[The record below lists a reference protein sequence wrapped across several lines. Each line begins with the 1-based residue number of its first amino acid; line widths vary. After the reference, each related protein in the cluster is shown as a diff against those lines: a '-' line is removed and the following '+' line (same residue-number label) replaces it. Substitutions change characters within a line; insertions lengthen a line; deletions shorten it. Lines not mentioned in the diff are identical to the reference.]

1 MLNSWKKNWK
11 KNSMRKILLGI
22 FLIVLLVA
30 LFYKSPFSAMYNFN
44 KGKELYLANNYEQS
58 LPYFERALFATP
70 KDNLMRYTYVLA
82 LSKAK
87 PTYTV
92 QKKLYN
98 IANSEPNDEAAKTA
112 KLKVAFLK
120 SLIFSEFRG
129 NYISNAVFGND
140 ILRWDI
146 RSFPLKVYIENSSD
160 IPSYYVENI
169 NKALSL
175 WSNST
180 NFVKFTQVQ
189 NEKDANIVISFKDLP
204 EDYCKKDVCSYV
216 VAFTEPEISSQ
227 KLLKKMNL
235 TFYKTNPR
243 HSNFTQ
249 QEILNTALHELG
261 HTLGIMGH
269 SNNPRDLMFAQKDN
283 GSRYFTTLPTPN
295 FTMNDLNTLVLLYR
309 IKPTISN
316 NPNLQ
321 SETFYYAPILIG
333 EDDERIKN
341 KILENQNYIKNYP
354 TIAGGY
360 INLASSYADFG
371 DFQSA
376 INTLQQG
383 ERYIKS
389 NDDKYL
395 IEYNKAAIYY
405 NMQRYSE
412 ALTAANNAKSIK
424 DDASINELIEEI
436 QNLSK

>member
-1 MLNSWKKNWK
+1 
-11 KNSMRKILLGI
+11 MRKILLGI

-70 KDNLMRYTYVLA
+70 KDSLMRYTYVLA

-87 PTYTV
+87 PTYSI
-92 QKKLYN
+92 QKKLYE
-98 IANSEPNDEAAKTA
+98 IATTEPADEATKTA
-112 KLKVAFLK
+112 KLKVAFIK
-120 SLIFSEFRG
+120 SQIFSEFRG
-129 NYISNAVFGND
+129 NYINNAVFGND

-146 RSFPLKVYIENSSD
+146 RSFPLKVYFENANEV
-160 IPSYYVENI
+160 PQYYIENI

-180 NFVKFTQVQ
+180 NFVKFTQVNDKQ
-189 NEKDANIVISFKDLP
+189 SANIIIAFKDLP
-204 EDYCKKDVCSYV
+204 EDFCKKDACSYV

-227 KLLKKMNL
+227 KILKKMDL

-243 HSNFTQ
+243 HENFSS
-249 QEILNTALHELG
+249 QEILNTALHEIG

-283 GSRYFTTLPTPN
+283 SSRYFNSLPTPN
-295 FTMNDLNTLVLLYR
+295 FTRNDLNTLVLLYR

-316 NPNLQ
+316 NQNLQ

-341 KILENQNYIKNYP
+341 KIIENQNYIKNYP

-383 ERYIKS
+383 EKYIKS
-389 NDDKYL
+389 NDDKFL

-412 ALTAANNAKSIK
+412 ALTAANSAKSIR
-424 DDASINELIEEI
+424 DDSSINELIEEI
-436 QNLSK
+436 QKLSK

>member
-1 MLNSWKKNWK
+1 MLNNWKKNWK
-11 KNSMRKILLGI
+11 KNLMRKILLGI

-70 KDNLMRYTYVLA
+70 KDSLMRYTYVLA

-87 PTYTV
+87 PTYSI
-92 QKKLYN
+92 QKKLYE
-98 IANSEPNDEAAKTA
+98 IATTEPADEATKTA
-112 KLKVAFLK
+112 KLKVAFIK
-120 SLIFSEFRG
+120 SQIFSEFRG
-129 NYISNAVFGND
+129 NYINNAVFGND
-140 ILRWDI
+140 ILHWDI
-146 RSFPLKVYIENSSD
+146 RSFPLKVYFENANEV
-160 IPSYYVENI
+160 PQYYIENI
-169 NKALSL
+169 NRALSL

-180 NFVKFTQVQ
+180 NFVKFTQVNDKQ
-189 NEKDANIVISFKDLP
+189 SANIIIAFKDLP
-204 EDYCKKDVCSYV
+204 EDFCKKDACSYV

-227 KLLKKMNL
+227 KILKKMDL

-243 HSNFTQ
+243 HENFSS
-249 QEILNTALHELG
+249 QEILNTALHEIG

-283 GSRYFTTLPTPN
+283 GSRYFNSLPTPN
-295 FTMNDLNTLVLLYR
+295 FTRNDLNTLVLLYR

-316 NPNLQ
+316 NQNLQ

-333 EDDERIKN
+333 EDNERIKN
-341 KILENQNYIKNYP
+341 KIIENQNYIKNYP

-383 ERYIKS
+383 EKYIKS
-389 NDDKYL
+389 NDDKFL

-412 ALTAANNAKSIK
+412 ALTAANSAKSIR
-424 DDASINELIEEI
+424 DDSSINELIEEI
-436 QNLSK
+436 QKLSK

>member
-1 MLNSWKKNWK
+1 
-11 KNSMRKILLGI
+11 MRKILLGI

-70 KDNLMRYTYVLA
+70 KDSLMRYTYVLA

-87 PTYTV
+87 PTYSV
-92 QKKLYN
+92 QKKLYE
-98 IANSEPNDEAAKTA
+98 IATTEPADEATKTA
-112 KLKVAFLK
+112 KLKIAFIK
-120 SLIFSEFRG
+120 SQIFSEFRG
-129 NYISNAVFGND
+129 NYINNAVFGND

-146 RSFPLKVYIENSSD
+146 RSFPLKIYFENANEV
-160 IPSYYVENI
+160 PQYYLENI

-180 NFVKFTQVQ
+180 NFVKFTQVNDKQ
-189 NEKDANIVISFKDLP
+189 SANIIIAFKDLP
-204 EDYCKKDVCSYV
+204 EDFCKNDVCSYV

-227 KLLKKMNL
+227 KILKKMNL

-243 HSNFTQ
+243 HENFSS
-249 QEILNTALHELG
+249 QEILNTALHEIG

-283 GSRYFTTLPTPN
+283 SSRYFNSLPTPN
-295 FTMNDLNTLVLLYR
+295 FTRNDLNTLVLLYR

-316 NPNLQ
+316 NQNLQ

-341 KILENQNYIKNYP
+341 KIIENQNYIKNYP

-383 ERYIKS
+383 EKYIKS
-389 NDDKYL
+389 NDDKFL

-412 ALTAANNAKSIK
+412 ALTAANSAKSIR
-424 DDASINELIEEI
+424 DDSSLNELIEEI
-436 QNLSK
+436 QKLGK

>member
-1 MLNSWKKNWK
+1 
-11 KNSMRKILLGI
+11 MRKFLLGI

-70 KDNLMRYTYVLA
+70 KDSLMRYTYVLA

-87 PTYTV
+87 PTYSV
-92 QKKLYN
+92 QKKLYE
-98 IANSEPNDEAAKTA
+98 IASTEPADEAAKTA
-112 KLKVAFLK
+112 KLKIAFIK
-120 SLIFSEFRG
+120 SQIFSEFRG
-129 NYISNAVFGND
+129 NYINNAVFGND

-146 RSFPLKVYIENSSD
+146 RSFPLKIYFENANEV
-160 IPSYYVENI
+160 PQYYLENI

-180 NFVKFTQVQ
+180 NFVKFTQVNDKQ
-189 NEKDANIVISFKDLP
+189 SANIIIAFKDLP
-204 EDYCKKDVCSYV
+204 EDFCKNDVCSYV

-227 KLLKKMNL
+227 KILKKMNL

-243 HSNFTQ
+243 HENFSS
-249 QEILNTALHELG
+249 QEILNTALHEIG

-283 GSRYFTTLPTPN
+283 SSRYFNSLPTPN
-295 FTMNDLNTLVLLYR
+295 FTRNDLNTLVLLYR

-316 NPNLQ
+316 NQNLQ

-341 KILENQNYIKNYP
+341 KIIENQNYIKNYP

-383 ERYIKS
+383 EKYIKS
-389 NDDKYL
+389 NDDKFL

-412 ALTAANNAKSIK
+412 ALTAANSAKSIR
-424 DDASINELIEEI
+424 DDSSLNELIEEI
-436 QNLSK
+436 QKLSK

>member
-1 MLNSWKKNWK
+1 
-11 KNSMRKILLGI
+11 MRKFLLGI

-70 KDNLMRYTYVLA
+70 KDSLMRYTYVLA

-87 PTYTV
+87 PTYSV
-92 QKKLYN
+92 QKKLYE
-98 IANSEPNDEAAKTA
+98 IASTEPADEATKTA
-112 KLKVAFLK
+112 KLKIAFIK
-120 SLIFSEFRG
+120 SQIFSEFRG
-129 NYISNAVFGND
+129 NYINNAVFGND

-146 RSFPLKVYIENSSD
+146 RSFPLKIYFENANEV
-160 IPSYYVENI
+160 PQYYLENI

-180 NFVKFTQVQ
+180 NFVKFTQVNDKQ
-189 NEKDANIVISFKDLP
+189 SANIIIAFKDLP
-204 EDYCKKDVCSYV
+204 EDFCKNDVCSYV

-227 KLLKKMNL
+227 KILKKMNL

-243 HSNFTQ
+243 HENFSS
-249 QEILNTALHELG
+249 QEILNTALHEIG

-283 GSRYFTTLPTPN
+283 SSRYFNSLPTPN
-295 FTMNDLNTLVLLYR
+295 FTRNDLNTLVLLYR

-316 NPNLQ
+316 NQNLQ

-341 KILENQNYIKNYP
+341 KIIENQNYIKNYP

-383 ERYIKS
+383 EKYIKS
-389 NDDKYL
+389 NDDKFL

-412 ALTAANNAKSIK
+412 ALTAANSAKSIR
-424 DDASINELIEEI
+424 DDSSINELIEEI
-436 QNLSK
+436 QKLGK

>member
-1 MLNSWKKNWK
+1 
-11 KNSMRKILLGI
+11 MRKILLGI

-70 KDNLMRYTYVLA
+70 KDSLMRYTYVLA

-87 PTYTV
+87 PTYSI
-92 QKKLYN
+92 QKKLYE
-98 IANSEPNDEAAKTA
+98 IATTEPADEATKTA
-112 KLKVAFLK
+112 KLKVAFIK
-120 SLIFSEFRG
+120 SQIFSEFRG
-129 NYISNAVFGND
+129 NYINNAVFGND
-140 ILRWDI
+140 ILHWDI
-146 RSFPLKVYIENSSD
+146 RSFPLKVYFENANEV
-160 IPSYYVENI
+160 PQYYIENI
-169 NKALSL
+169 NRALSL

-180 NFVKFTQVQ
+180 NFVKFTQVNDKQ
-189 NEKDANIVISFKDLP
+189 SANIIIAFKDLP
-204 EDYCKKDVCSYV
+204 EDFCKKDACSYV

-227 KLLKKMNL
+227 KILKKMDL

-243 HSNFTQ
+243 HENFSS
-249 QEILNTALHELG
+249 QEILNTALHEIG

-283 GSRYFTTLPTPN
+283 GSRYFNSLPTPN
-295 FTMNDLNTLVLLYR
+295 FTRNDLNTLVLLYR

-316 NPNLQ
+316 NQNLQ

-333 EDDERIKN
+333 EDNERIKN
-341 KILENQNYIKNYP
+341 KIIENQNYIKNYP

-383 ERYIKS
+383 EKYIKS
-389 NDDKYL
+389 NDDKFL

-412 ALTAANNAKSIK
+412 ALTAANSAKSIR
-424 DDASINELIEEI
+424 DDSSINELIEEI
-436 QNLSK
+436 QKLSK

>member
-1 MLNSWKKNWK
+1 
-11 KNSMRKILLGI
+11 MRKFLLGI

-70 KDNLMRYTYVLA
+70 KDSLMRYTYVLA

-87 PTYTV
+87 PTYSV
-92 QKKLYN
+92 QKKLYE
-98 IANSEPNDEAAKTA
+98 IASTEPADEATKTA
-112 KLKVAFLK
+112 KLKIAFIK
-120 SLIFSEFRG
+120 SQIFSEFRG
-129 NYISNAVFGND
+129 NYINNAVFGND

-146 RSFPLKVYIENSSD
+146 RSFPLKIYFENANEV
-160 IPSYYVENI
+160 PQYYLENI

-180 NFVKFTQVQ
+180 NFVKFTQVNDKQ
-189 NEKDANIVISFKDLP
+189 SANIIIAFKDLP
-204 EDYCKKDVCSYV
+204 EDFCKNDVCSYV

-227 KLLKKMNL
+227 KILKKMNL

-243 HSNFTQ
+243 HENFSS
-249 QEILNTALHELG
+249 QEILNTALHEIG

-283 GSRYFTTLPTPN
+283 SSRYFNSLPTPN
-295 FTMNDLNTLVLLYR
+295 FTRNDLNTLVLLYR

-316 NPNLQ
+316 NQNLQ

-341 KILENQNYIKNYP
+341 KIIENQNYIKNYP

-383 ERYIKS
+383 EKYIKS
-389 NDDKYL
+389 NDDKFL

-412 ALTAANNAKSIK
+412 ALTAANSAKSIR
-424 DDASINELIEEI
+424 DDSSLNELIEEI
-436 QNLSK
+436 QKLSK

>member
-1 MLNSWKKNWK
+1 
-11 KNSMRKILLGI
+11 MRKILLGI

-70 KDNLMRYTYVLA
+70 KDSLMRYTYVLA

-87 PTYTV
+87 PTYSI
-92 QKKLYN
+92 QKKLYE
-98 IANSEPNDEAAKTA
+98 IATTEPADEATKTA
-112 KLKVAFLK
+112 KLKVAFIK
-120 SLIFSEFRG
+120 SQIFSEFRG
-129 NYISNAVFGND
+129 NYINNAVFGND

-146 RSFPLKVYIENSSD
+146 RSFPLKVYFENANEV
-160 IPSYYVENI
+160 PQYYIENI

-180 NFVKFTQVQ
+180 NFVKFTQVNDKQ
-189 NEKDANIVISFKDLP
+189 SANIIIAFKDLP
-204 EDYCKKDVCSYV
+204 EDFCKKDACSYV

-227 KLLKKMNL
+227 KILKKMDL

-243 HSNFTQ
+243 HENFSS
-249 QEILNTALHELG
+249 QEILNTALHEIG

-283 GSRYFTTLPTPN
+283 GSRYFNSLPTPN
-295 FTMNDLNTLVLLYR
+295 FTRNDLNTLVLLYR

-316 NPNLQ
+316 NQNLQ

-333 EDDERIKN
+333 EDNERIKN
-341 KILENQNYIKNYP
+341 KIIENKNYIKNYP

-383 ERYIKS
+383 EKYIKS
-389 NDDKYL
+389 NDDKFL

-412 ALTAANNAKSIK
+412 ALTAANSAKSIR
-424 DDASINELIEEI
+424 DDSSINELIEEI
-436 QNLSK
+436 QKLSK

>member
-1 MLNSWKKNWK
+1 
-11 KNSMRKILLGI
+11 MRKFLLGI

-70 KDNLMRYTYVLA
+70 KDSLMRYTYVLA

-87 PTYTV
+87 PTYSV
-92 QKKLYN
+92 QKKLYE
-98 IANSEPNDEAAKTA
+98 IASTEPADEATKTA
-112 KLKVAFLK
+112 KLKIAFIK
-120 SLIFSEFRG
+120 SQIFSEFRG
-129 NYISNAVFGND
+129 NYINNAVFGND

-146 RSFPLKVYIENSSD
+146 RSFPLKIYFENANEV
-160 IPSYYVENI
+160 PQYYLENI

-180 NFVKFTQVQ
+180 NFVKFTQVNDKQ
-189 NEKDANIVISFKDLP
+189 SANIIIAFKDLP
-204 EDYCKKDVCSYV
+204 EDFCKNAVCSYV

-227 KLLKKMNL
+227 KILKKMNL

-243 HSNFTQ
+243 HENFSS
-249 QEILNTALHELG
+249 QEILNTALHEIG

-283 GSRYFTTLPTPN
+283 SSRYFNSLPTPN
-295 FTMNDLNTLVLLYR
+295 FTRNDLNTLVLLYR

-316 NPNLQ
+316 NQNLQ

-341 KILENQNYIKNYP
+341 KIIENQNYIKNYP

-383 ERYIKS
+383 EKYIKS
-389 NDDKYL
+389 NDDKFL

-412 ALTAANNAKSIK
+412 ALTAANSAKSIR
-424 DDASINELIEEI
+424 DDSSLNELIEEI
-436 QNLSK
+436 QKLGK